1 MDWLHGR
8 EATDLVAELRE
19 HARAVADAELGGALR
34 KLDGLDKNA
43 EEVISRMANRI
54 VSKLLH
60 QPTKQLKSRAS
71 SEDFEV
77 YCDAVVDLFGLEHNG
92 AYLSLTDGRR
102 KAGAVEPTGPYRDAG
117 LAPCSLAE
125 PNTCGSCW
133 RGNVP
138 DLECEIVV
146 ITTTGDRILDTPLPV
161 IGGKGVF
168 TAELEQALRE
178 RSIDLAVHSLKDL
191 PTAASP
197 GLAVGAVIE
206 RADSADALVS
216 RSGHSV
222 RSLPNGASV
231 GTSSSRRAAQLLS
244 ARPDLQIIDL
254 RGNAGTRL
262 RKALDPSGPY
272 DAVVVAL
279 AALERLG
286 RMEVVS
292 EVLSEDMMLPAPGQG
307 AIAVQCRDEAEG
319 FELVRDIGH
328 EPTEL
333 ETTAERAFLEGLGGG
348 CAVPVAARARLGE
361 DGWLHI
367 KGRVVALDGSTRV
380 DVEAD
385 EQVSLGDRRPAGGL
399 RRRLQARGRGALPRR
414 GGAS

>member
-1 MDWLHGR
+1 MSPSVRLGTRGSPLALWQ
-8 EATDLVAELRE
+8 AEHVRQLLLRQ
-19 HARAVADAELGGALR
+19 R
-34 KLDGLDKNA
+34 
-43 EEVISRMANRI
+43 
-54 VSKLLH
+54 
-60 QPTKQLKSRAS
+60 
-71 SEDFEV
+71 
-77 YCDAVVDLFGLEHNG
+77 
-92 AYLSLTDGRR
+92 
-102 KAGAVEPTGPYRDAG
+102 
-117 LAPCSLAE
+117 
-125 PNTCGSCW
+125 
-133 RGNVP
+133 P

-146 ITTTGDRILDTPLPV
+146 IATSGDQMLDTPLPV

-197 GLAVGAVIE
+197 GLAMGAVLE
-206 RADSADALVS
+206 RADSADVLVS
-216 RSGHSV
+216 RNGDSV
-222 RSLPNGASV
+222 HSLPNKAYV
-231 GTSSSRRAAQLLS
+231 GTSSSRRAAQLLC

-262 RKALDPSGPY
+262 RKALDPTGPY
-272 DAVVVAL
+272 DAVVAAL

-292 EVLSEDMMLPAPGQG
+292 EVISEDMMLPAPGQG
-307 AIAVQCRDEAEG
+307 AVAVQCRDEAEG
-319 FELVRDIGH
+319 FGLVRDIRH

-361 DGWLHI
+361 DGRLRI
-367 KGRVVALDGSTRV
+367 RGRVLALDGSTRI

-385 EQVSLGDRRPAGGL
+385 EQVSLDGVGRQAAYDLGFKLAVEALSLGAAELLAGTEG
-399 RRRLQARGRGALPRR
+399 QAC
-414 GGAS
+414 S